1 MLFRSPILD
10 VLVGSGLYDAVIV
23 VTRYFGGVLL
33 GTGGLVRAYSSAARE
48 GLAQSV
54 IIEKQEG
61 AIYQIATDYQ
71 GLGKIQYQAG
81 EQNIPI
87 MQADYAENV
96 KLELVLTQE
105 QEGHFFQGITEAT
118 GGKAHIQK
126 IRDLNFAVVDG
137 QVELFG

>member
-1 MLFRSPILD
+1 MLFRS
-10 VLVGSGLYDAVIV
+10 
-23 VTRYFGGVLL
+23 
-33 GTGGLVRAYSSAARE
+33 ARE

-105 QEGHFFQGITEAT
+105 QESHFFQGITEAT

-126 IRDLNFAVVDG
+126 IRDLNFVVVDG

>member
-1 MLFRSPILD
+1 M
-10 VLVGSGLYDAVIV
+10 
-23 VTRYFGGVLL
+23 
-33 GTGGLVRAYSSAARE
+33 
-48 GLAQSV
+48 